1 MQVFLVQRVI
11 IILINWW
18 MGRRTF
24 MPWRELCYIIPYAV
38 IMCTINILSSY
49 CVTIMPLA
57 AFMAFKKFV
66 VFFVLVVGILM
77 NLPNNFNRI
86 HYACI
91 AGIVFGGMMI
101 GERDIF
107 RGEVIGYISSL
118 VYTLFEALSLQYS
131 LHLYEKRGIGP
142 QGRSLI
148 K

>member
-1 MQVFLVQRVI
+1 MLY
-11 IILINWW
+11 IL
-18 MGRRTF
+18 
-24 MPWRELCYIIPYAV
+24 PYGV

-66 VFFVLVVGILM
+66 VFFVLVVGLLM
-77 NLPNNFNRI
+77 GLPNNFNRI

-91 AGIVFGGMMI
+91 AGIVLGGLMI

-107 RGEVIGYISSL
+107 KGEIVGYVSSL

-142 QGRSLI
+142 RGSQMI